1 MVQYIKKIINSRG
14 NREPVL
20 NLRDTNHF
28 WGKVLTFLFKQQICK
43 VLPTAMCHGSCLA
56 ALPNGSLLCVWFGGS
71 REGAADTEIYY
82 SVGKP
87 DYIRNKNRIQNHSK
101 NEECNENDPDTGSVS
116 CSWTSPV
123 RITDMPEACWNP
135 VLLIQHEHV
144 LLFFKT
150 GNRISDWKTM
160 VMLSRTDP
168 VYWGHPRP
176 LVPGDASGGRG
187 PVRTKPVILP
197 SGRICAGGSIERGDW
212 QSFCDYSDN
221 YGITWNRTALLG
233 LNLLS
238 VRLQQP
244 EEVSTEDLSSKVF
257 LPPLSPQS
265 FNGRGVI
272 QPVLWQ
278 EMSGKLHMY
287 MRSTEG
293 YIYSS
298 VSEDEGKHW
307 TEPRA
312 TELYNNNSG
321 FDILRVPGGKLF
333 MACNPVKGNWGARTP
348 LALFMGSEDGE
359 CWEMF
364 LRLEK
369 AEGEYS
375 YPSLTYTF
383 NGLWISYTYNRKN
396 IAVAFLTWREIAQC
410 RKFRIKT
417 EKK

>member
-1 MVQYIKKIINSRG
+1 M
-14 NREPVL
+14 
-20 NLRDTNHF
+20 
-28 WGKVLTFLFKQQICK
+28 FKQLICK
-43 VLPTAMCHGSCLA
+43 TLPTAMCHGSCLA

-87 DYIRNKNRIQNHSK
+87 RYFKTRKEMKPDFRKTVHDGCT
-101 NEECNENDPDTGSVS
+101 EEDLSVS
-116 CSWTSPV
+116 CDWTEPV
-123 RITDMPEACWNP
+123 CITNMPEACWNP
-135 VLLIQHEHV
+135 VILVLREYM

-150 GNRISDWKTM
+150 GNIIADWKTM
-160 VMLSRTDP
+160 VMVSRTDP

-176 LVPGDASGGRG
+176 LVPGDSTGGRG
-187 PVRTKPVILP
+187 PVRTKPIILP

-221 YGITWNRTALLG
+221 YGVTWNRTALMG

-238 VRLQQP
+238 LNLQ
-244 EEVSTEDLSSKVF
+244 ETGESAAEKLSAPVV
-257 LPPLSPQS
+257 LPPLSSQS

-278 EMSGKLHMY
+278 DKGRLHMY

-298 VSEDEGKHW
+298 VSDDEGKHW
-307 TEPRA
+307 TDPRP

-321 FDILRVPGGKLF
+321 FDVISTPGGRLF
-333 MACNPVKGNWGARTP
+333 MACNPVRGNWGARTP
-348 LALFMGSEDGE
+348 LALFMGREDGSR
-359 CWEMF
+359 WEMF
-364 LRLEK
+364 LRVEK
-369 AEGEYS
+369 GKGEYS

-383 NGLWISYTYNRKN
+383 NGLWVSYTYNREN

-410 RKFRIKT
+410 RKFRIR
-417 EKK
+417 EDSVSGQPL

>member
-1 MVQYIKKIINSRG
+1 M
-14 NREPVL
+14 
-20 NLRDTNHF
+20 
-28 WGKVLTFLFKQQICK
+28 FKQMICK
-43 VLPTAMCHGSCLA
+43 NLPTAMCHSSCLA

-87 DYIRNKNRIQNHSK
+87 FYFENKTGRSGHSGSHIHDGQP
-101 NEECNENDPDTGSVS
+101 EGMLTASCQWSDPV
-116 CSWTSPV
+116 C
-123 RITDMPEACWNP
+123 ITNTPEACWNP

-150 GNRISDWKTM
+150 GNKIADWKTM

-187 PVRTKPVILP
+187 PVRTKPIILP

-212 QSFCDYSDN
+212 LSFCDYSDN
-221 YGITWNRTALLG
+221 YGITWNRTALMG
-233 LNLLS
+233 LNLLN
-238 VRLQQP
+238 LPQEDEAALKA
-244 EEVSTEDLSSKVF
+244 EEQGEPAP
-257 LPPLSPQS
+257 LPPVSSQS
-265 FNGRGVI
+265 LNGRGVI

-278 EMSGKLHMY
+278 DKGRLHMY

-298 VSEDEGKHW
+298 ISDDEGKHW
-307 TEPRA
+307 TEPQL

-321 FDILRVPGGKLF
+321 FDLIRTPGGRLF
-333 MACNPVKGNWGARTP
+333 MACNPVKGNWGPRTP
-348 LALFMGSEDGE
+348 LALFMGKEDGSR
-359 CWEMF
+359 WEMF

-369 AEGEYS
+369 EKGEFS

-396 IAVAFLTWREIAQC
+396 IAVAFLPWREIAQC
-410 RKFRIKT
+410 RKFRISEAVKQS
-417 EKK
+417 

>member
-1 MVQYIKKIINSRG
+1 
-14 NREPVL
+14 
-20 NLRDTNHF
+20 
-28 WGKVLTFLFKQQICK
+28 
-43 VLPTAMCHGSCLA
+43 MCHGSCLT

-71 REGAADTEIYY
+71 REGAADTEIYF
-82 SVGKP
+82 SVGRPRYTAVKEKKP
-87 DYIRNKNRIQNHSK
+87 DSGREHIHDGRVQ
-101 NEECNENDPDTGSVS
+101 ETLEVS
-116 CSWTSPV
+116 CDWTEPV
-123 RITDMPEACWNP
+123 CITNMPEACWNP
-135 VLLIQHEHV
+135 VLLVQHEHV

-150 GNRISDWKTM
+150 GNKIADWKTM

-176 LVPGDASGGRG
+176 LVPGDATGGRG
-187 PVRTKPVILP
+187 PVRTKPILLP
-197 SGRICAGGSIERGDW
+197 SGRICAGGSIERSGRICAGGSIERGEW
-212 QSFCDYSDN
+212 QCFCDYSDN

-233 LNLLS
+233 LNLLA
-238 VRLQQP
+238 LNLP
-244 EEVSTEDLSSKVF
+244 EDGEHGHTEPVAVSE
-257 LPPLSPQS
+257 LPPLSAQS

-272 QPVLWQ
+272 QPVIWQ
-278 EMSGKLHMY
+278 ELGRLHMY

-307 TEPRA
+307 TDPQP

-321 FDILRVPGGKLF
+321 FDVIRVPGGRLF
-333 MACNPVKGNWGARTP
+333 LACNPVRGNWGARTP
-348 LALFMGSEDGE
+348 LALFMGREDGS

-369 AEGEYS
+369 GTGEFS

-383 NGLWISYTYNRKN
+383 NGLWVSYTYNREN

-410 RKFRIKT
+410 RKFRIREHT
-417 EKK
+417 

>member
-1 MVQYIKKIINSRG
+1 M
-14 NREPVL
+14 
-20 NLRDTNHF
+20 
-28 WGKVLTFLFKQQICK
+28 FKQLICK
-43 VLPTAMCHGSCLA
+43 TLPTPMCHGSCLT

-71 REGAADTEIYY
+71 REGAADTEIYF
-82 SVGKP
+82 SVGRPRYTAVKEKKP
-87 DYIRNKNRIQNHSK
+87 DSGREHIHDGRVQ
-101 NEECNENDPDTGSVS
+101 ETLEVS
-116 CSWTSPV
+116 CDWTEPV
-123 RITDMPEACWNP
+123 CITNMPEACWNP
-135 VLLIQHEHV
+135 VLLVQHEHV

-150 GNRISDWKTM
+150 GNKIADWKTM

-176 LVPGDASGGRG
+176 LVPGDSTGGRG
-187 PVRTKPVILP
+187 PVRTKPILLP
-197 SGRICAGGSIERGDW
+197 SGRICAGGSIERGEW
-212 QSFCDYSDN
+212 QCFCDYSDN

-233 LNLLS
+233 LNLLA
-238 VRLQQP
+238 LNLP
-244 EEVSTEDLSSKVF
+244 EAGEHGQAEPVAVSE
-257 LPPLSPQS
+257 LPPLSAQS

-272 QPVLWQ
+272 QPVIWQ
-278 EMSGKLHMY
+278 ELGRLHMY

-307 TEPRA
+307 TDPQP

-321 FDILRVPGGKLF
+321 FDVIRVPGGRLF
-333 MACNPVKGNWGARTP
+333 LACNPVRGNWGARTP
-348 LALFMGSEDGE
+348 LALFMGREDGS

-369 AEGEYS
+369 GTGEFS

-383 NGLWISYTYNRKN
+383 NGLWVSYTYNREN

-410 RKFRIKT
+410 RKFRIREHT
-417 EKK
+417 